1 MRRTSAAA
9 LTVVLLVAVVAC
21 RDAGGDGSARARRGD
36 RAAAPTTAPMPAP
49 TPPTTAPCT
58 PDPALTAPGPPVPPD
73 LAVAVQRFTTDPGVV
88 ANRFGL
94 SIWVDGLGEVG
105 AHEPDMPLFPAS
117 NQKVLTAMGALS
129 VLGPD
134 ARFTTEVRWAP
145 DGSLVVT
152 AGGDPS
158 LRARG
163 PHSLDALAAQVRAAG
178 ITTVPGA
185 LVVDESR
192 QDSVRRAA
200 GWQDWQFPTYA
211 GPLSALMVDHNRYRR
226 DPPFLA
232 DPGIAHGELL
242 RAALAA
248 HGVGVAGPTVHGA
261 APDGS
266 AVVASLTSAPV
277 SALLTDTLLSS
288 DNMAAEQ
295 LLKEVGHAT
304 GAPGST
310 PGGLAA
316 TRAAL
321 APLCVPLAGADD
333 DGSGLSRANGRSA
346 REWRTLLQAAR
357 AQPWWPQLHAALPM
371 AGRSGTLSSRFRGTP
386 AEGTVHAKTGTIIGG
401 IALSGYG
408 TTISGRAF
416 VFSVLVNGDR
426 SQAASGSLDALIA
439 AVAAHPG

>member
-1 MRRTSAAA
+1 MRHRSAAA
-9 LTVVLLVAVVAC
+9 LVVTLVVAIAAC
-21 RDAGGDGSARARRGD
+21 QDSSEHGTFRARSGT
-36 RAAAPTTAPMPAP
+36 RATSPATAPAP
-49 TPPTTAPCT
+49 PPPTTAPCT
-58 PDPALTAPGPPVPPD
+58 ADPTVAAPGAPVPPD
-73 LAVAVQRFTTDPGVV
+73 LAVAAQRFTTDPGVL

-94 SIWVDGLGEVG
+94 SIWVDGIGEVA
-105 AHEPDMPLFPAS
+105 AHEPDTPLFPAS
-117 NQKVLTAMGALS
+117 NQKLLTAMGVLA

-134 ARFTTEVRWAP
+134 ARFTTEVRSAP
-145 DGSLVVT
+145 DGSLVIA

-158 LRARG
+158 LTARG

-178 ITTVPGA
+178 VTTVPGA

-192 QDSVRRAA
+192 QDAMRRAA

-211 GPLSALMVDHNRYRR
+211 GPLSALMVDHNRSRR
-226 DPPFLA
+226 DPAFLA

-242 RAALAA
+242 RGALAA
-248 HGVGVAGPTVHGA
+248 HGVRVAGPTLHGA
-261 APDGS
+261 APEGS
-266 AVVASLTSAPV
+266 AVVASLTSAPA
-277 SALLTDTLLSS
+277 SAILTDTLLRS

-295 LLKEVGHAT
+295 LLKEIGRST

-310 PGGLAA
+310 SGGLAA

-321 APLCVPLAGADD
+321 EPLCVPIAGADD

-346 REWRTLLQAAR
+346 REWRRLLQAAR
-357 AQPWWPQLHAALPM
+357 AEPWWPQLQAALPV
-371 AGRSGTLSSRFRGTP
+371 AGRSGTLASRFKGTP
-386 AEGTVHAKTGTIIGG
+386 AEGTVRAKTGTIIGG

-408 TTISGRAF
+408 TTAGGRAF

-426 SQAASGSLDALIA
+426 SQAAAGPLDALVA